1 MINREIKA
9 DVVNLITEG
18 EKGLHTM
25 SLDEAINLAE
35 EQGLDVILISDKQ
48 EIPIVRIGDY
58 SKFLYEKK
66 RKERENA
73 KKARLNSQETK
84 EIIISTS
91 ISEHDLKTKANNV
104 DRILK
109 GNDKVKLTIRYKGRE
124 VRLINQ
130 GIEKI
135 KTFEQL
141 ITVKHTVVKPAT
153 IDGKQVSMVVA
164 P

>member
-9 DVVNLITEG
+9 EVVNLITEG
-18 EKGLHTM
+18 EKGLRTM
-25 SLDEAINLAE
+25 SLDEAINLAD
-35 EQGLDVILISDKQ
+35 EQELDVILISDKQ
-48 EIPIVRIGDY
+48 EIPIVKIGDY

-73 KKARLNSQETK
+73 KKVRLNSQETK

-124 VRLINQ
+124 ARLINQ

-135 KTFEQL
+135 ESFEQL
-141 ITVKHTVVKPAT
+141 ITVKHTVVKPDT

>member
-1 MINREIKA
+1 MINREIKV

-35 EQGLDVILISDKQ
+35 EQELDVILISDKQ

-109 GNDKVKLTIRYKGRE
+109 GNDKE

-135 KTFEQL
+135 KSFEQL
-141 ITVKHTVVKPAT
+141 ITVKHTVIKPAT